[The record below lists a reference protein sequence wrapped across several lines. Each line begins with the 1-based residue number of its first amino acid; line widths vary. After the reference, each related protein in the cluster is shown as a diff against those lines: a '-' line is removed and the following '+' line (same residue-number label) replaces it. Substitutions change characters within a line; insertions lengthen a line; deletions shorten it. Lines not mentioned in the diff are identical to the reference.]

1 MPRSHFRWADAAHRH
16 ATSSSIMVPVLNPA
30 RNARLAARMNTC
42 LCGDLVEAAGARCP
56 RCAALH
62 ALDLEM
68 NASEAEI
75 RRAYHLLVKVW
86 HPDRFQNDPK
96 LKDSAGEKL
105 QQINSAFEFL
115 TSTSTERGAWRPPAR
130 AGDESVSSL
139 YEAQEQAAS
148 ATAPA
153 QTPSAIPSWIP
164 PLRIRPILGVCLKL
178 AFIAAVLLLGR
189 YLWIAFNVPISP
201 NGAAA
206 QIYYSGKHSLLKNLE
221 TPRQRFLAA
230 IEDDLRRIGLKSP
243 APVLPGNPQDAAP
256 APAQPAPQ
264 AAAHPAASMVK
275 NPPAPRQLLP
285 YITVGSTREEVLAQ
299 QGAPTAST
307 GDKLVYGKS
316 ELYFK
321 DGAVV
326 GWRVD
331 SVASPVRLK
340 LWPSS
345 AVDPALASY
354 TYGSSKDVVL
364 TVQGTPTAFT
374 EDKFE
379 YGRSIVYFHNNRV
392 VSWKEDPDSAPLWA
406 R

>member
-1 MPRSHFRWADAAHRH
+1 MD
-16 ATSSSIMVPVLNPA
+16 
-30 RNARLAARMNTC
+30 TC

-86 HPDRFQNDPK
+86 HPDRFQGDPK

-115 TSTSTERGAWRPPAR
+115 TSTSTERGAWRPPSR
-130 AGDESVSSL
+130 ASEEAVSSL
-139 YEAQEQAAS
+139 YEAQQR
-148 ATAPA
+148 ATA
-153 QTPSAIPSWIP
+153 TESAGSAKNPVEMPSWNP
-164 PLRIRPILGVCLKL
+164 PLRVRPILGVCIKL
-178 AFIAAVLLLGR
+178 ALVALVLLLGR
-189 YLWIAFNVPISP
+189 YLWIAFDVPVSP
-201 NGAAA
+201 NDAAA
-206 QIYYSGKHSLLKNLE
+206 QAYYAGKHSLLKNLQA
-221 TPRQRFLAA
+221 PRQRFVAA
-230 IEDDLRRIGLKSP
+230 IEDDLRKIGLKSP
-243 APVLPGNPQDAAP
+243 APAVPDNPQDAAP
-256 APAQPAPQ
+256 APTQPASQ
-264 AAAHPAASMVK
+264 STAHPAASAAK
-275 NPPAPRQLLP
+275 NPPAPRKLLP

-299 QGAPTAST
+299 QGAPSASA
-307 GDKLVYGKS
+307 GDNLIYGKS

-331 SVASPVRLK
+331 SVASPIRLK

-345 AVDPALASY
+345 AVDPTLASY

-379 YGRSIVYFHNNRV
+379 YGRSAVYFHNNRV
-392 VSWKEDPDSAPLWA
+392 VSWKEDSDSTPLWA